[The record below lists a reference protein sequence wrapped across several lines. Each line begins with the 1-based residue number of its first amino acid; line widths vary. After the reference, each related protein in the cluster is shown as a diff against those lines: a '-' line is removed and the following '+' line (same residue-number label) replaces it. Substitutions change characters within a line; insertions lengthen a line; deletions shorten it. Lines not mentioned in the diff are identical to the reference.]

1 MAEKLERYYV
11 ETHDEWYPCL
21 TLGELAPSVRKNMPE
36 RGTELPVKL
45 AKAYFKA
52 MDDLKKAENAIH
64 DYLEEHGGL

>member
-1 MAEKLERYYV
+1 MAAELRRYYV

-21 TLGELAPSVRKNMPE
+21 TVGELSPAARKHMPE

-52 MDDLKKAENAIH
+52 LEDLKKAENAIH